1 MSSRGNWE
9 ANSFPYSYGRTQ
21 SGPGSLRGRREL
33 NQFVLTEEDQEAGFP
48 RLFSFR
54 APVSLGHARSQQVTL
69 RVARHSVAR
78 THPALFLARAPHQA
92 GPSADLLVAPRL
104 PLAGSRPEVDSLD
117 RAQIRLGV
125 CLEAGWPRVPRSQR
139 QFAWTARLAVARH
152 RAASDLLQTYPYP
165 ACRALARL
173 LPENAQSLAT
183 PHRSAV
189 PAA

>member
-1 MSSRGNWE
+1 M
-9 ANSFPYSYGRTQ
+9 A
-21 SGPGSLRGRREL
+21 RR
-33 NQFVLTEEDQEAGFP
+33 
-48 RLFSFR
+48 
-54 APVSLGHARSQQVTL
+54 QV
-69 RVARHSVAR
+69 VH
-78 THPALFLARAPHQA
+78 THPALFLARAPHPA

>member
-1 MSSRGNWE
+1 
-9 ANSFPYSYGRTQ
+9 
-21 SGPGSLRGRREL
+21 
-33 NQFVLTEEDQEAGFP
+33 
-48 RLFSFR
+48 
-54 APVSLGHARSQQVTL
+54 
-69 RVARHSVAR
+69 VARRQVVH
-78 THPALFLARAPHQA
+78 THPALFLVRAAHQDLPSA
-92 GPSADLLVAPRL
+92 GPTVAPRL

-139 QFAWTARLAVARH
+139 QFAWAARLAVARH